1 MFEKIP
7 FHRLNAPHKR
17 VLRMIAERE
26 EQNFRDKSVKLYTR
40 RSLSKNYPRIRKKS
54 KGSRKERTRTIG
66 CSYQSMCRLVNDLIE
81 DRYIME
87 SSIKVEPYGAKG
99 LIIATRFKPKERMKV
114 IVAARKS
121 KKRTNEN

>member
-26 EQNFRDKSVKLYTR
+26 EQNFRDKSVELYTR
-40 RSLSKNYPRIRKKS
+40 RSLSKNYPRIRKKT
-54 KGSRKERTRTIG
+54 KGSRKERMIG

-87 SSIKVEPYGAKG
+87 ANIKVEPYGAKG

-121 KKRTNEN
+121 KKRTNKI